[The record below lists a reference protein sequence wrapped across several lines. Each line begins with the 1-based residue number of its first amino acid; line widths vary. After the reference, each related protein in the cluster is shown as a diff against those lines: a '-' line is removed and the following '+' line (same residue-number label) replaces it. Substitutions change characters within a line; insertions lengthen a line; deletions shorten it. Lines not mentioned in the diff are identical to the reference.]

1 MLIPLGA
8 CVVRSGSSRFVRN
21 VVPKNTLTNTLGSK
35 KNPIPKQTKKMDYN
49 NNQNG
54 DGQMPR
60 QGGYRGGRE
69 GYQPRQRFNSDNQEN
84 GEPRYS
90 QESGRRPRINNAGTR
105 QPRPRF
111 QQQGEGGYQPR
122 PRYQQQGEGGYQPR
136 PRYQQQG
143 EGGYQPRPRFQQ
155 QGEGGYQPRPRYQQ
169 QGEGGY
175 QPRPRYQQQ
184 GEGGYQPRPRYQ
196 QQNDGG
202 YQPQGRPR
210 FQQQQARRPQGNPA
224 LYSKKKR
231 VEYQEKYEDPTKPI
245 RLNKFLANAGICSR
259 READDFILAGVI
271 TVNGMVVSELGA
283 KVLPTDQVK
292 FHDQPVRREKKV
304 YILLNK
310 PKNTVTTTDDPQE
323 RHTVID
329 LVKNACSERIYPVG
343 RLDRNTTGVL
353 LLTNDGDLAAKLTHP
368 KFGKKKIYAATLDK
382 NLSEEAYNELM
393 AGVVLDDEVIIPD
406 ALEFPKEGDRKHVG
420 LQIHSGQN
428 RVVRRM
434 FEKVGYKV
442 VQLDR
447 VSFAGL
453 TKKNVPRGKYR
464 FLTQQEV
471 SMLQMGAFE

>member
-1 MLIPLGA
+1 
-8 CVVRSGSSRFVRN
+8 
-21 VVPKNTLTNTLGSK
+21 
-35 KNPIPKQTKKMDYN
+35 MDYN

-54 DGQMPR
+54 ENQPYR
-60 QGGYRGGRE
+60 SGGYRSGRE
-69 GYQPRQRFNSDNQEN
+69 GYQPRQNRYPSSENRDGGSERPRFQSDE
-84 GEPRYS
+84 RA
-90 QESGRRPRINNAGTR
+90 RRPRINNNMSGSYQQR
-105 QPRPRF
+105 PRFLQQGEGGYQQRPRF
-111 QQQGEGGYQPR
+111 QQQGEGGYQ
-122 PRYQQQGEGGYQPR
+122 Q
-136 PRYQQQG
+136 
-143 EGGYQPRPRFQQ
+143 RPRFQQ
-155 QGEGGYQPRPRYQQ
+155 QGEGGYQQRPRFQ

-175 QPRPRYQQQ
+175 QQRPRFQQ
-184 GEGGYQPRPRYQ
+184 GEGGYQQ
-196 QQNDGG
+196 
-202 YQPQGRPR
+202 RPR
-210 FQQQQARRPQGNPA
+210 FQQSEGGYQQRPRFQQDNEGGYQQGGQRPRMQRRPQGNPS
-224 LYSKKKR
+224 LYSRKKR

-245 RLNKFLANAGICSR
+245 RLNKYLANAGICSR

-283 KVLPTDQVK
+283 KVLPTDKVM

-329 LVKNACSERIYPVG
+329 IVKNACAERIYPVG

-382 NLSEEAYNELM
+382 DLSDEAYNELM
-393 AGVVLDDEVIIPD
+393 AGVVLDDELIVPD

>member
-1 MLIPLGA
+1 
-8 CVVRSGSSRFVRN
+8 
-21 VVPKNTLTNTLGSK
+21 
-35 KNPIPKQTKKMDYN
+35 MDYN

-60 QGGYRGGRE
+60 QGGYRSGRE
-69 GYQPRQRFNSDNQEN
+69 GYQPRQRFTSDNHEN

-90 QESGRRPRINNAGTR
+90 QEGGRRPRINNAGPR

-111 QQQGEGGYQPR
+111 
-122 PRYQQQGEGGYQPR
+122 
-136 PRYQQQG
+136 QQQG

-155 QGEGGYQPRPRYQQ
+155 QGEGGYQPRPRFHQQGEGGYQQRPRFQQ

-175 QPRPRYQQQ
+175 QQRPRFQQQ
-184 GEGGYQPRPRYQ
+184 GEGGYQQRPRF
-196 QQNDGG
+196 QQNEGG
-202 YQPQGRPR
+202 YQQQGRPR

-231 VEYQEKYEDPTKPI
+231 IEYQEKYEDPTKPI

-323 RHTVID
+323 RHTVVD